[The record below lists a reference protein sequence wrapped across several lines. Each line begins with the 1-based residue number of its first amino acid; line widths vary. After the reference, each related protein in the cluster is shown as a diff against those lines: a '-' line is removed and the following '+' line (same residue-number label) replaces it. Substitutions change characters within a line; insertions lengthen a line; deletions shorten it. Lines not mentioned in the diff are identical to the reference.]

1 MIRKEHNDTQRNAT
15 IRKNAIKRNKM
26 HDYRFYLKSDRLF
39 GIRIAFLF
47 YEKI

>member
-26 HDYRFYLKSDRLF
+26 HDYRFYLESDKT
-39 GIRIAFLF
+39 IRIAFFF